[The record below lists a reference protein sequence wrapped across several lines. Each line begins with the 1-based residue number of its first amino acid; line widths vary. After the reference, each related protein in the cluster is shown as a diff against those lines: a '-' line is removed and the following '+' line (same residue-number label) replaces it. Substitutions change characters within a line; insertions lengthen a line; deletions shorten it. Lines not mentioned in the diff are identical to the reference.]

1 MTGGPAFVRA
11 ELLSRTFMV
20 GAGLFDPGKPLLAVK
35 QVSLDIARGTT
46 LGLVGESGSG
56 KSTVGRLLLGLDVPT
71 SGKVFLG
78 DTEVTGTTG
87 EAWRALRRRMQLV
100 FQDPSAAL
108 NPRLCVRDAVKEPL
122 DIHRPGLPP
131 RERRAKAEA
140 LLARVGLSPE
150 LGQRLPGEL
159 SGGQRQR
166 VVIARALAVEPE
178 FVVADE
184 PVSALDVSVQAQVVN
199 LLRDLQAERG
209 LTYLFISHDLR
220 VVEHVADEV
229 AVMYLGKLVERAP
242 TRALFSA
249 PIHPYT
255 KALLSAVPDP
265 RPGRARER
273 IVLEGEPP
281 SPLYPPRGCYF
292 HPRCPKVRSLDYGG
306 QAKCRT
312 QPPILRV
319 LGDRSVACHHE
330 AVEAVPPAG

>member
-1 MTGGPAFVRA
+1 MTATPFVRA
-11 ELLSRTFMV
+11 ELLSRTFQV

-35 QVSLDIARGTT
+35 QVSLEIARGTT

-56 KSTVGRLLLGLDVPT
+56 KSTVGRLLLGLDTPT
-71 SGKVFLG
+71 AGKVFIG
-78 DTEVTGTTG
+78 DTEVTGAQG

-100 FQDPSAAL
+100 FQDPAAAL
-108 NPRLCVRDAVKEPL
+108 NPRMSVREAVQEPI
-122 DIHRPGLPP
+122 DIHRSELTAT
-131 RERRAKAEA
+131 ERRAQAEV
-140 LLARVGLSPE
+140 LLARVGLSAEQGWRRPT
-150 LGQRLPGEL
+150 EL

-178 FVVADE
+178 FIVADE
-184 PVSALDVSVQAQVVN
+184 PVSALDVSVQAQIVN
-199 LLRDLQAERG
+199 LLRDLQRERG

-242 TRALFSA
+242 TQALFSS

-255 KALLSAVPDP
+255 RALLSSVPDP

-281 SPLYPPRGCYF
+281 SPLHPPRGCYF

-312 QPPILRV
+312 QPPALRV
-319 LGDRSVACHHE
+319 LGERWVACHHE
-330 AVEAVPPAG
+330 GVDAVP